1 MTTEAFVG
9 LGSNIDPERHLNIAL
24 KKIRDRLTFIEMSS
38 VYRNAAVGFIG
49 DDFLNLVIRLQCTSG
64 PVALEKILSE
74 IEQASGR
81 QRTSS
86 STGAQA
92 IRSRTLD
99 LDLLLYG
106 SVVDPDLGLPRSD
119 VLHYAFVLRPLA
131 ELSPELVHPVT
142 GRIMR
147 VEWEAAVDQSPFMQ
161 PQQIFTADQRG
172 VILGCL

>member
-1 MTTEAFVG
+1 MLAEVFVG
-9 LGSNIDPERHLNIAL
+9 LGSNIDPERHLTVAL
-24 KKIRDRLTFIEMSS
+24 EKIRDRLTLVEISS
-38 VYRNAAVGFIG
+38 VYRNAAVGFAG
-49 DDFLNLVIRLQCTSG
+49 DDFLNLVIRLQCTIG

-74 IEQASGR
+74 IEWAGGR

-86 STGAQA
+86 ATGAQE
-92 IRSRTLD
+92 IMSRTLD

-119 VLHYAFVLRPLA
+119 VLRYAFVLRPLA

-147 VEWEAAVDQSPFMQ
+147 VEWEAATDQSPLMQ
-161 PQQIFTADQRG
+161 PQQIFITDQRG
-172 VILGCL
+172 SF